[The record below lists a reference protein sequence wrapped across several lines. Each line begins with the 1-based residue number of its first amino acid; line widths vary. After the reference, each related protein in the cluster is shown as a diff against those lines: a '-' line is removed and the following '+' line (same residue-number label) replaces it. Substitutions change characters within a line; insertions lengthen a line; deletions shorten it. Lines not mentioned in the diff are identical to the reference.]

1 MAHGS
6 GGGHEVCIRVE
17 GRYEENA
24 NGSVGS
30 SRVHQTVPSYTFF
43 KRATFDDGF
52 KCMGYGRLTIM
63 RVYGFTFSSEQLDP
77 DSGGTSKPPELL
89 SNKR

>member
-1 MAHGS
+1 MVQVVATKYAFAS
-6 GGGHEVCIRVE
+6 KVDMKKMRTEVLDV
-17 GRYEENA
+17 
-24 NGSVGS
+24 S